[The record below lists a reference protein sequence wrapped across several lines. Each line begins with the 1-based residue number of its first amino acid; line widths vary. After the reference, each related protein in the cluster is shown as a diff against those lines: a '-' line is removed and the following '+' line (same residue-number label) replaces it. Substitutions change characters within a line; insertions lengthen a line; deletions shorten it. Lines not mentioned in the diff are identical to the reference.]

1 LSTLIALVVASQAH
15 ASTLALDPQNR
26 LHVGASYVPGPA
38 PVGLSV
44 GFDSRLTRVLAIDF
58 GGFASPVALPEGLG
72 QLADGEEAELPDSA
86 HLRHGI
92 YVTPGLR
99 IPHPQPRTW
108 AWEVFVRGGAGVAWT
123 ADVSPDVAPTDDL
136 RYAVL
141 PDLAGIAGADALV
154 RFGRFGVRASG
165 KAWMVDAIQT
175 TPAETFFIARSQWG
189 LEGLVQW

>member
-1 LSTLIALVVASQAH
+1 MTTLIALLAATPTSA
-15 ASTLALDPQNR
+15 ATLALDPQNR

-72 QLADGEEAELPDSA
+72 ISADGEEAELPDSA
-86 HLRHGI
+86 LLRHGL
-92 YVTPGLR
+92 YVTPGFR

-108 AWEVFVRGGAGVAWT
+108 AWELFVRGGAGVAWT
-123 ADVSPDVAPTDDL
+123 ADVAPDAAATEEL
-136 RYAVL
+136 RYAVM

-165 KAWMVDAIQT
+165 KAWMFDAIQT